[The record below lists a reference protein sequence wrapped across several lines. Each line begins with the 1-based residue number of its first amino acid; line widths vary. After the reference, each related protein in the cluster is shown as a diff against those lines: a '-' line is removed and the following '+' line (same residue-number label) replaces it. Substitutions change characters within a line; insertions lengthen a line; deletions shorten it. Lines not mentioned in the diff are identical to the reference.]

1 MNKPALAAAAFSV
14 LSLLGCGKTGGD
26 APAAAAG
33 QVATAATPA
42 PAPAPAKPTASATS
56 GSIDMV
62 ITAETINANAKGDA
76 DGHQCQL
83 NFEARNNS
91 SVDVASL
98 IIEFD
103 ALPAAGG
110 APIGGKLNLT
120 MPMKIAAGASQK
132 AWGPVTIDNHACSA
146 LQVSFPPQ
154 PSFQCRTSTKAPCA
168 AYRYTAT
175 GVAIAG

>member
-1 MNKPALAAAAFSV
+1 MNKPALAAAAFAV
-14 LSLLGCGKTGGD
+14 LGLLGCSKSGGD
-26 APAAAAG
+26 APAATA
-33 QVATAATPA
+33 QVAIADTP
-42 PAPAPAKPTASATS
+42 PQAPAPAKPPASDTA

-62 ITAETINANAKGDA
+62 ITAETIDRNAKGDA
-76 DGHQCQL
+76 NGHQCQL
-83 NFEARNNS
+83 NFEAMNNS

-132 AWGPVTIDNHACSA
+132 AWGPVTIDNHTCSA

-154 PSFQCRTSTKAPCA
+154 PGYQCRTSTKAPCA
-168 AYRYTAT
+168 VYRYSAT